1 MKYVINIDGSGA
13 EEAIRGVLAYRRWL
27 EERTKELVQKLAER
41 GAEIAR
47 VGFET
52 AEYDGTNDV
61 SVNVE
66 DRGEFARAVIA
77 TGQATL
83 FIEFGSGLIGGGHK
97 EPLEYGPGTWSDGPQ
112 GKGHWQDPNG
122 WYYAHDKKSFGNP
135 PASAMYHA
143 RKQIEEDLTT
153 IAREV
158 FSH

>member
-13 EEAIRGVLAYRRWL
+13 EEAIRGVLDYRRRL

-41 GAEIAR
+41 GVEIAR

-61 SVNVE
+61 SVDWK

-83 FIEFGSGLIGGGHK
+83 FIEFGSGLIGGGHE

-122 WYYAHDKKSFGNP
+122 WYYAHGKKSFGNP
-135 PASAMYHA
+135 PASAMYDA